1 MPGYFHALLHQKCPR
16 CRRGNMFLDSN
27 PYRLGSLFDMP
38 EKCPVCEQ
46 PMELEPGFYFG
57 TAYVSYSLTVAFSAA
72 TFVAWWVLIGLSTH
86 DNRIFWWLGI
96 NGVLMLLLQ
105 PYLMRLSR
113 TIWLSFFVKYDP
125 SC

>member
-1 MPGYFHALLHQKCPR
+1 
-16 CRRGNMFLDSN
+16 
-27 PYRLGSLFDMP
+27 
-38 EKCPVCEQ
+38 
-46 PMELEPGFYFG
+46 MELEPGFYFG

-96 NGVLMLLLQ
+96 NGVLMLVLQ

-125 SC
+125 SLQLRAEGDLPI